1 MKSRSNSKYYIL
13 IVVFTIIFFL
23 CMAFCFT
30 RFRTLS
36 RDHEFRS
43 LAYRKESIELDE
55 RMFGPEHIYSSL
67 YFSKD
72 YEEAFD
78 DYWKFSEAYLA
89 YVRGRYSE
97 EKTSEIEVLQKY
109 LDTAPGGE
117 REKTVKG
124 YLEELQER

>member
-1 MKSRSNSKYYIL
+1 MKNKSNSKYYVL
-13 IVVFTIIFFL
+13 IVVFTVVFFL
-23 CMAFCFT
+23 CMVFCFT

-36 RDHEFRS
+36 RDHKIRS
-43 LAYRKESIELDE
+43 LSYRKEAIELDE

-72 YEEAFD
+72 YEKAFD
-78 DYWKFSEAYLA
+78 EYWKFSEAYLA
-89 YVRGRYSE
+89 YVRGRFSE

>member
-36 RDHEFRS
+36 RDHIFRS

>member
-36 RDHEFRS
+36 RDHIFRS

-89 YVRGRYSE
+89 YVRGRFSE

-109 LDTAPGGE
+109 LYTAPGGE
-117 REKTVKG
+117 REKVVQK
-124 YLEELQER
+124 YLEELQKR

>member
-1 MKSRSNSKYYIL
+1 MKNRTNTKYYIL

-36 RDHEFRS
+36 RDHKIRS
-43 LAYRKESIELDE
+43 LSYRKEAIELEE
-55 RMFGPEHIYSSL
+55 RMFGPAHIYSSL

-72 YEEAFD
+72 YEEVFD
-78 DYWKFSEAYLA
+78 DYWRFSDAYLA
-89 YVRGRYSE
+89 YVRGRFSE
-97 EKTSEIEVLQKY
+97 EKAADIEILQDY

-117 REKTVKG
+117 REKAAEG
-124 YLEELQER
+124 FLEELEKP

>member
-1 MKSRSNSKYYIL
+1 MKSRSYSKYYIL

-36 RDHEFRS
+36 RDHKFRS

-89 YVRGRYSE
+89 YVRGRFSE

-117 REKTVKG
+117 REKAVKG